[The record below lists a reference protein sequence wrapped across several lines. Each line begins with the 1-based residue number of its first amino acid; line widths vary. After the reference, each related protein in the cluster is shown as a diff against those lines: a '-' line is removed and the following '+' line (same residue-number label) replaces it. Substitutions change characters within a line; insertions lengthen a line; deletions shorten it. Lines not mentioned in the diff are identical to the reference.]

1 VVYATLTKDLKLKLD
16 YEIEI
21 DEETGEIKSTKY
33 DCNISRKLTGL
44 KAGNE
49 RLTTRFHTWRPVSL
63 GAD

>member
-1 VVYATLTKDLKLKLD
+1 MGVRFKFRTQIEVAE
-16 YEIEI
+16 EIS
-21 DEETGEIKSTKY
+21 EIKSTKY